1 MILKEKI
8 LIFLLIST
16 ISAYSQL
23 AASEFNNYGDN
34 FLPTLKRL
42 EHLSINKALKK
53 SNYICL

>member
-16 ISAYSQL
+16 ISANSQL
-23 AASEFNNYGDN
+23 ASSEFNNYGDN
-34 FLPTLKRL
+34 FLPTLKVL

-53 SNYICL
+53 IKLYL